1 MHRRGGSALRPPPA
15 VAVLG
20 LALSGCVSDRPGPQ
34 GTSSVSPPAA
44 TPSAAVP
51 TATPAGL
58 LPTARPVGGK
68 AIATAA
74 TPPTAAD
81 LTIELSIA
89 DAAGGSLGTVLDTAG
104 VVSAGQQATMIFEVF
119 VAGAQKAE
127 ITKVSCT

>member
-1 MHRRGGSALRPPPA
+1 MDPKIAYRWGSKNQFRCDPA
-15 VAVLG
+15 PQCWGLKVL
-20 LALSGCVSDRPGPQ
+20 ARDGC
-34 GTSSVSPPAA
+34 
-44 TPSAAVP
+44 
-51 TATPAGL
+51 
-58 LPTARPVGGK
+58 
-68 AIATAA
+68 
-74 TPPTAAD
+74 AAD